1 MEGTASSIS
10 RWTMLLAVP
19 TTWLGVSLAWAL
31 ASPAQPAPAGIVRS
45 LADGIGSVV
54 LGLAALDWLVG
65 SSAGRRRSLPR
76 SALWRPIAYG
86 AAVWAF
92 AEAVLLLFVAADVG
106 NGTVAKIGMRRF
118 GEFVAH
124 ITAGQ
129 VGIATIACTVAI
141 AGYAVF
147 AFRRSPNA
155 SMAPPLAV
163 AALALTF
170 RPITGHMSQQTLGPI
185 LGAVH
190 ALAAAIWFGAL
201 AAMAM
206 MVRSRGGW
214 ADLLPRYSEWA
225 WRCVAVLAV
234 TGVINAAV
242 RLDGIGPV
250 FGTGYGRIVLA
261 KSVVLAL
268 LMLLGW
274 WWRRTWVREA
284 AGHRMTAD
292 DSFRRAFVEIA
303 AMGVAFGLA
312 AALATTA

>member
-1 MEGTASSIS
+1 MNGTASSIS

-65 SSAGRRRSLPR
+65 SGDRSRRSLER
-76 SALWRPIAYG
+76 GTLWRPIAFS

-92 AEAVLLLFVAADVG
+92 AEAVLLLFEAADVG
-106 NGTVAKIGMRRF
+106 NGTVSDIGMRRF
-118 GEFVAH
+118 GEFLAH

-129 VGIATIACTVAI
+129 VGVATIACTVAI
-141 AGYAVF
+141 AGYAAF

-155 SMAPPLAV
+155 SMAPPLAL

-185 LGAVH
+185 LGATH
-190 ALAAAIWFGAL
+190 ALAAATWFGTL
-201 AAMAM
+201 VAMAL
-206 MVRSRGGW
+206 MVRSRGAW

-242 RLDGIGPV
+242 RLGGVGPV
-250 FGTGYGRIVLA
+250 FDTAYGRIVLA
-261 KSVVLAL
+261 KVIALAL
-268 LMLLGW
+268 LMTLGW

-284 AGHRMTAD
+284 GGHRMSAD
-292 DSFRRAFVEIA
+292 DSFRRAFIEIA